1 MKYSLRFFLALAAW
15 CIALMAHA
23 LVPEDGKTYYLYCD
37 NDQQQWFYN
46 NNGQLAIASQCQED
60 DPAFLW
66 TCTKEGKYSYLT
78 NGAGGML
85 GYKEIT
91 YSEYPFEILEYYTV
105 REGCVTI
112 YAVNNKRYLVMK
124 ADGGFDQSTKG
135 GYDKETTDFSSDFVF
150 VEYESSATSHEV
162 AISSNYPT
170 AKGVFTLGKKSR
182 TGDGTLRFDPES
194 GADALTL
201 KCTGCDAAYAF
212 DGFYID
218 GQFVGTEFDM
228 SQYAA
233 DIAVEAR
240 FRLDCFSQTYGEK
253 WVRLT
258 FARLTTCCAT
268 VQQGTNGETPYNL
281 TIETSSEGQ
290 LWCLVGSADAFKLY
304 NRLSGESLALTADGT
319 ADGDATYLTAAANA
333 KDWHF
338 IDFTHDAQYAGF
350 AISLVGVTA
359 TGFNSYGG
367 DKSGWPLKFWKAEG
381 GGSHWLPVVIDTKGV
396 TLNFAL
402 RGTPRH
408 PDSTAPVASINMN
421 VGGSSSQQK
430 IYLSDMGKSR
440 QYVVPAGSAF
450 SVTRNTDYHGFRFAG
465 VEGVDDATHIP
476 TDATATV
483 VFEATEDSAV
493 ILYHTGDEYKVPYRI
508 PSIATTK
515 SGRLIAISDR
525 RYCGADIGN
534 GRIDLVAR
542 TSDDNGA
549 SWSSDVVVRRGSG
562 VSGAD
567 DCGFGDACM
576 VADRESDRVLMMCVA
591 GNVVFTQGTRQRPNR
606 ASRTYSNDGGK
617 TWGAATDITDQF
629 YSLVPNARSLF
640 VGSGRICQSR
650 LVKKGNYYRLYC
662 AMLTISAD
670 ASGNY
675 SYCNFVIYSDD
686 FGMTWSVL
694 GGTKNNYSSDSPCV
708 GGDEP
713 KVEELPN
720 GDIVLSSRKSYG
732 RYFNVYNFKN
742 FASDQETGTWGT
754 AVQSNQQT
762 GGISIGS
769 NSCNG
774 EILSIDV
781 KSVKDGK
788 DATLFLQSIPFGNS
802 RTDVGIW
809 YRAVANQKYTPV
821 SFASNWT
828 KGLQVTN
835 MSSGYS
841 TMIQQADG
849 RIGFLYE
856 EGPESYNIVYI
867 PLSVEQITGGKYTA
881 AAIDEPVE
889 PTTVIPE
896 NGKTYYIYCDNADS
910 DKNDIQQYLFVS
922 SSGLSTSTELRER
935 PSYQWTCTQ
944 TDGQWT
950 FRNRDSGS
958 YLGLKTISNSPYA
971 FNVSEEKANAEGNV
985 TIYCIADSK
994 YLAATAK
1001 GVVAAV
1007 SSTYDKTKSTTSTDF
1022 RFVEVNTGE
1031 ELEGPL
1037 TVRVAIDGT
1046 LPVNNPRIGTVHLKS
1061 GTQYMQMDIDSP
1073 DATFAFTVAKG
1084 AELQAGADYLYR
1096 ALTFDGAVRQ
1106 GDDIVLHFT
1115 YDAEEG
1121 SRYLTYTLFADGVPY
1136 RIPAVTATNA
1146 GRLISFIDR
1155 RYSGDD
1161 IGNNGRVDICETH
1174 SDDGG
1179 DTWTPLR
1186 TVRQGSGKA
1195 NANDCGYG
1203 DACTVADRESGR
1215 VLMMSVAGSVRFNNS
1230 TRTKS
1235 QRVQR
1240 TYSDDGG
1247 DTWSQAEDITDQI
1260 MAFGDYAQTGLFP
1273 NATGL
1278 FITSGRI
1285 CQSRLVKVGQ
1295 YYRIYAAVIGTMYT
1309 AKNSTATALCNHV
1322 IYSDD
1327 FGQTWAVLGG
1337 KEGAYANDAA
1347 IPKEANEAKVEE
1359 LANGNVVITSRKNGG
1374 RFMNVFT
1381 FTDFANDKFSGK
1393 WGTYQNSNISVGS
1406 AAGNCNGDLL
1416 WVPAIETST
1425 GKQVDLYLQSLPCGT
1440 SRENVGV
1447 WYKAVDDANAVTA
1460 VTFARDWKQGLK
1472 VSSQASAYSSMTLQ
1486 PDGRVAMVLEEAPT
1500 YRSTYGY
1507 CTVYVPLTIEQLTK
1521 GAYSYDKRTGIR
1533 AINNGQWT
1541 MDNGQWTMDNG
1552 QRTSYYD
1559 LAGRRVSSLKQRGFY
1574 IQDGK
1579 KVVVR

>member
-1 MKYSLRFFLALAAW
+1 MKYLRFFLTLTAW
-15 CIALMAHA
+15 CIALMVHA
-23 LVPEDGKTYYLYCD
+23 LVPENGKTYYLYCD
-37 NDQQQWFYN
+37 NDVQQWFYN
-46 NNGQLAIASQCQED
+46 NNGTLAVAANCIEAE
-60 DPAFLW
+60 PAYLW
-66 TCTKEGKYSYLT
+66 TCTKDGNNFYFA
-78 NGAGGML
+78 NGAGGNL
-85 GYKEIT
+85 GYKAIT
-91 YSEYPFEILEYYTV
+91 YSDYAFRVSGTDQVV

-112 YAVNNKRYLVMK
+112 YAIANSRYLVMK
-124 ADGGFDQSTKG
+124 ADGGFDQATIA
-135 GYDKETTDFSSDFVF
+135 GYDKESTNFSSDFVF
-150 VEYESSATSHEV
+150 VEYQASATNHKV
-162 AISSNYPT
+162 TINSNYPT
-170 AKGVFTLGKKSR
+170 AQGRFSYGEKSI
-182 TGDGTLRFDPES
+182 TGDGSLLFDPENLP
-194 GADALTL
+194 AQHKLT
-201 KCTGCDAAYAF
+201 CTGCDAAYVF
-212 DGFYID
+212 EGFFVN
-218 GQFVGTEFDM
+218 GQSVGTEIDL
-228 SQYAA
+228 SQYTT
-233 DIAVEAR
+233 DFAVEAR

-258 FARLTTCCAT
+258 FARLTSCCAT
-268 VQQGTNGETPYNL
+268 VQNGTEGETPYNL
-281 TIETSSEGQ
+281 TIESSSEGQ
-290 LWCLVGSADAFKLY
+290 LWCLVGTADAFKLY
-304 NRLSGESLALTADGT
+304 NKLSGESLALTADGT
-319 ADGDATYLTAAANA
+319 SDGTATYLTAAANA
-333 KDWHF
+333 KLWHF

-350 AISLVGVTA
+350 AISLPGNNSM
-359 TGFNSYGG
+359 GFNSYGG
-367 DKSGWPLKFWKAEG
+367 DKSGWPLKFWNAEG

-396 TLNFAL
+396 TLNFEL
-402 RGTPRH
+402 RGTPKH
-408 PDSTAPVASINMN
+408 PDTTAPIAAINMN
-421 VGGSSSQQK
+421 VAGNSSQQK
-430 IYLSDMGKSR
+430 IYMSDMGQSR
-440 QYVVPAGSAF
+440 QFVLPAGSAF
-450 SVTRNTDYHGFRFAG
+450 SITRNTDYHGFRFAG
-465 VEGVDDATHIP
+465 VEGVEDATQIP
-476 TDATATV
+476 TNGTATV
-483 VFEATEDSAV
+483 VFEATEDSAE
-493 ILYHTGDEYKVPYRI
+493 ILYHTGDEYNVPYRI
-508 PSIATTK
+508 PSIAKTQ

-542 TSDDNGA
+542 TSDDNGTT
-549 SWSSDVVVRRGSG
+549 WGKDVVVRKGSG
-562 VSGAD
+562 TYGAD

-591 GNVVFTQGTRQRPNR
+591 GNVTFPQGTRQRPNR

-617 TWGAATDITDQF
+617 TWSTATDITDMF
-629 YSLVPNARSLF
+629 YALVPNTRSLF

-650 LVKKGNYYRLYC
+650 LVKKGNYYRLYA
-662 AMLTISAD
+662 AMLTITANS
-670 ASGNY
+670 SGSE

-694 GGTKNNYSSDSPCV
+694 GGTKNNYSNESACV

-742 FASDQETGTWGT
+742 FATDQETGTWGS

-774 EILSIDV
+774 EIISLDV
-781 KSVKDGK
+781 KTVKDGK
-788 DATLFLQSIPFGNS
+788 DAKLLLQSIPFGNG

-809 YRAVANQKYTPV
+809 YRTITNQKYTPV
-821 SFASNWT
+821 SIASNWT
-828 KGLQVTN
+828 KGLQVSKI
-835 MSSGYS
+835 SSAYS

-849 RIGFLYE
+849 RIGFLFE
-856 EGPESYNIVYI
+856 EGPEGYNIVYV
-867 PLSVEQITGGKYTA
+867 PLSVEQITGGKYTVPA
-881 AAIDEPVE
+881 PEPVE

-896 NGKTYYIYCDNADS
+896 NGKTYYIYCDNADA

-922 SSGLSTSTELRER
+922 SSGLSTNTELHDLK
-935 PSYQWTCTQ
+935 SYQWTCTQ
-944 TDGQWT
+944 TDGVWT

-958 YLGLKTISNSPYA
+958 YLGLKTLSDTPYG
-971 FNVSEEKANAEGNV
+971 FTVDTEKAFAEGNV

-994 YLAATAK
+994 YLAATTK

-1007 SSTYDKTKSTTSTDF
+1007 SSTYDKTKTTTSTDF

-1031 ELEGPL
+1031 VLEGPL
-1037 TVRVAIDGT
+1037 RVRIAIDGS
-1046 LPVNNPRIGTVHLKS
+1046 LPVNNPRIGTVHLES
-1061 GTQYMQMDIDSP
+1061 GTQYMKVDIDNP
-1073 DATFAFTVAKG
+1073 DTTFTFSVAKG

-1096 ALTFDGAVRQ
+1096 ALTFDGAVRE
-1106 GDDIVLHFT
+1106 GDEIVLRFT

-1121 SRYLTYTLFADGVPY
+1121 SRYLTYTLFTDDVPY
-1136 RIPAVTATNA
+1136 RIPAVTATKD
-1146 GRLISFIDR
+1146 GRLINFIDR

-1179 DTWTPLR
+1179 NTWTPLR
-1186 TVRQGSGKA
+1186 VIRQGSGKA

-1215 VLMMSVAGSVRFNNS
+1215 VLMMSVAGSVRFTNS
-1230 TRTKS
+1230 TRAKS

-1247 DTWSQAEDITDQI
+1247 DTWSEAEDFTDQI
-1260 MAFGDYAQTGLFP
+1260 MAYGDYAKTGLFP

-1309 AKNSTATALCNHV
+1309 TKNNATTALCNHV

-1327 FGQTWAVLGG
+1327 FGQTWAILGG

-1359 LANGNVVITSRKNGG
+1359 LANGNVVITSRKNSG
-1374 RFMNVFT
+1374 RYMNVFS

-1393 WGTYQNSNISVGS
+1393 WGTYQNSNISVGA

-1416 WVPAIETST
+1416 WVPATETST
-1425 GKQVDLYLQSLPCGT
+1425 GKKVDLYLQSLPCGT
-1440 SRENVGV
+1440 SREDVGV
-1447 WYKAVDDANAVTA
+1447 WYKVVEDADAVTS
-1460 VTFARDWKQGLK
+1460 VNFARDWKQGMK

-1507 CTVYVPLTIEQLTK
+1507 CTVYVPLTVEQLTK
-1521 GAYSYDKRTGIR
+1521 GAYTYDQRTGIR
-1533 AINNGQWT
+1533 EMEEGRWKTEDGRGKTEEAAT
-1541 MDNGQWTMDNG
+1541 
-1552 QRTSYYD
+1552 YD
-1559 LAGRRVSSLKQRGFY
+1559 LSGRRVSNLKQRGIY
-1574 IQDGK
+1574 VQNGK
-1579 KVVVR
+1579 KIVR